1 MARVKDIMSRKVE
14 TVDLREQADTAL
26 NLMRLKRIR
35 HLVVKDGPEIVG
47 ILSERDIG
55 GTDREVL
62 RRTRRVLDVMTPH
75 TVKAEPDMP
84 VRQAANLMRGRTI
97 GCLPVVENG
106 KLVGIV
112 TVSDILELVGKGI
125 EHPVARTKR
134 WILKRRAPREE
145 PRSKRGS

>member
-1 MARVKDIMSRKVE
+1 MARVKDIMSKKVE

-112 TVSDILELVGKGI
+112 TVSDILELVGKGT
-125 EHPVARTKR
+125 EHPVSRTKR
-134 WILKRRAPREE
+134 WILKRRAPREQ